1 MMMAFCPLDAMMGHP
16 RLDRAVTNHVR
27 SMRLLAEAKV
37 TSYSINQPIKIEE
50 FH

>member
-1 MMMAFCPLDAMMGHP
+1 LGGAIGVLLDDG
-16 RLDRAVTNHVR
+16 
-27 SMRLLAEAKV
+27 SMRLLSEAKV

>member
-1 MMMAFCPLDAMMGHP
+1 MNRKQFVLRIFGT
-16 RLDRAVTNHVR
+16 LLGGGLILLV
-27 SMRLLAEAKV
+27 SMRLLSEAKV